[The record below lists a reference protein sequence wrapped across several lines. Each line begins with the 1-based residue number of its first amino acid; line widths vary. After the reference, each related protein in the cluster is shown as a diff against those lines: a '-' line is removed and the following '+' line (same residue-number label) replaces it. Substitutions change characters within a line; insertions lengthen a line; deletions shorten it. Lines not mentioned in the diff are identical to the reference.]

1 MRDKI
6 FAVIIFLITILLF
19 IFMPQIRDSLGQ
31 RPMFSQEFAVG
42 VVQDVLE
49 EDLTEDP
56 IVTGRYRGVQ
66 KISVK
71 ILDGSKK
78 IMFMK
83 HIIL

>member
-56 IVTGRYRGVQ
+56 IVTGRY
-66 KISVK
+66 
-71 ILDGSKK
+71 
-78 IMFMK
+78 
-83 HIIL
+83 